1 MSDIIIADLGRAN
14 VASLMAA
21 FGRLGLGARL
31 SREPGE
37 ILAAEAAVLPGV
49 GAFGEVAARLESAG
63 LAAAFRSRVGRGL
76 PTLGICLG
84 MQLFFKGSD
93 ESPGAVGIGALPGR
107 IERIRTALPLPQ
119 FGWNRVSGGGALV
132 AVADAPVSGGG
143 ISGGAAADA
152 DAAGGGI
159 ADGGGS
165 VAWAYYANGYALAAP
180 PQGWVAAWSRYGSP
194 FVAALERGPMLLC
207 QFHPE
212 LSGDWGLRLLGRW
225 ARRAQAG
232 VLRPEEER
240 AAALSTMGEAA
251 RPSPSAAD
259 DSAAAAGRGAA
270 PGVIAPGVIARR
282 IIPCLDVDG
291 GRVVKGT
298 RFLELR
304 DLGEPAELAR
314 RYEDQGADEL
324 CILDITA
331 GIQGRAAALETI
343 RAVRAACGLP
353 ICAGGGVRSVDDAEA
368 LLMAGADKIAVN
380 SRAYRDPALV
390 TGIAR
395 AFGSQA
401 CVVAIDATR
410 DASGGGP
417 GGQARV
423 ALDAGRTVVDEGAAS
438 WAARAVGLG
447 AGEILLTSRDRD
459 GTGSGYDLA
468 LLAEVT
474 AAVGG
479 APVIASGGA
488 SDPAAVAAGFG
499 AGAQAALLAGALH
512 RGELSIG
519 DIKTYVRLNGV
530 EVRV

>member
-1 MSDIIIADLGRAN
+1 MSDIVIADLGRAN

-21 FGRLGLGARL
+21 FGRLGLRSRL
-31 SREPGE
+31 SREPQE
-37 ILAAEAAVLPGV
+37 IMAAKAAVLPGV
-49 GAFGEVAARLESAG
+49 GAFGEVAARLEAAG
-63 LAAAFRSRVGRGL
+63 IAAAFRFRVERGL

-84 MQLFFKGSD
+84 MQLFFEGSQ
-93 ESPGAVGIGALPGR
+93 ESPGALGIGALPGM
-107 IERIRTALPLPQ
+107 IERIRTAMPLPQ
-119 FGWNRVSGGGALV
+119 FGWNRV
-132 AVADAPVSGGG
+132 
-143 ISGGAAADA
+143 
-152 DAAGGGI
+152 AGGGPLAAGDSVAGATIGGI
-159 ADGGGS
+159 ASGAGS
-165 VAWAYYANGYALAAP
+165 AAGASAAWAYYANSYALADQ
-180 PQGWVAAWSRYGSP
+180 PQGWVAAWSSYGAP

-212 LSGDWGLRLLGRW
+212 LSGDWGLGLLGRW
-225 ARRAQAG
+225 AERARAG
-232 VLRPEEER
+232 AIGPEEEK
-240 AAALSTMGEAA
+240 AAELSKGGDPANRRE
-251 RPSPSAAD
+251 
-259 DSAAAAGRGAA
+259 AAAGDRVA
-270 PGVIAPGVIARR
+270 PREITPRVLTRR

-304 DLGEPAELAR
+304 DLGDPAELAR

-331 GIQGRAAALETI
+331 GAQGRATALETI

-368 LLMAGADKIAVN
+368 LLLAGADKIAVN
-380 SRAYRDPALV
+380 TRAYREPSLV

-410 DASGGGP
+410 DGAPGSRGGR
-417 GGQARV
+417 ARV

-447 AGEILLTSRDRD
+447 AGELLLTSRDRD
-459 GTGSGYDLA
+459 GTGSGYDLE
-468 LLAEVT
+468 LLAEVS
-474 AAVGG
+474 AAAGG

-499 AGAQAALLAGALH
+499 AGAGAALLAGALH

-519 DIKTYVRLNGV
+519 EIKAYLRQSGV
-530 EVRV
+530 EVRL

>member
-1 MSDIIIADLGRAN
+1 MSDIVIADLGRAN
-14 VASLMAA
+14 VASLLAA

-31 SREPGE
+31 SREPDE
-37 ILAAEAAVLPGV
+37 IMAAQAAVLPGV
-49 GAFGEVAARLESAG
+49 GAFGEVAARLEAAG
-63 LAAAFRSRVGRGL
+63 IAAAFKFRVGRGL

-84 MQLFFKGSD
+84 MQLFFEGSQ
-93 ESPGAVGIGALPGR
+93 ESPGAVGIGALPGMV
-107 IERIRTALPLPQ
+107 ERMRTAMPLPQ
-119 FGWNRVSGGGALV
+119 FGWNRVVGGGPLAAGASV
-132 AVADAPVSGGG
+132 A
-143 ISGGAAADA
+143 GA
-152 DAAGGGI
+152 AAGGGSAAGGI
-159 ADGGGS
+159 AAAGGGS
-165 VAWAYYANGYALAAP
+165 AAWAYYANSYALAEP
-180 PQGWVAAWSRYGSP
+180 PEGWAAAWSRYGAP

-212 LSGDWGLRLLGRW
+212 LSGDWGLGLLGRW
-225 ARRAQAG
+225 AERARVGAIS
-232 VLRPEEER
+232 PEEEKS
-240 AAALSTMGEAA
+240 AALSMGGDPAA
-251 RPSPSAAD
+251 RRE
-259 DSAAAAGRGAA
+259 AAAGDTVA
-270 PGVIAPGVIARR
+270 PREITPRVLTRR

-304 DLGEPAELAR
+304 DLGDPAELAR

-331 GIQGRAAALETI
+331 GAQGRATALETI

-368 LLMAGADKIAVN
+368 LLLAGADKIAVN
-380 SRAYRDPALV
+380 TRAYREPSLV

-410 DASGGGP
+410 DGAPGSGGGR
-417 GGQARV
+417 ALV
-423 ALDAGRTVVDEGAAS
+423 ALDAGRTVVDESAAS

-447 AGEILLTSRDRD
+447 AGELLLTSRDRD
-459 GTGSGYDLA
+459 GTGSGYDLE

-474 AAVGG
+474 AAAGG

-488 SDPAAVAAGFG
+488 SDPAAVAAGFAAG
-499 AGAQAALLAGALH
+499 AGAALLAGALH

-519 DIKTYVRLNGV
+519 DIKTYLRLNGV
-530 EVRV
+530 EVRL

>member
-1 MSDIIIADLGRAN
+1 MSDIVIADLGRAN
-14 VASLMAA
+14 VASLLAA

-31 SREPGE
+31 SREPDE
-37 ILAAEAAVLPGV
+37 IMAAQTAVLPGV
-49 GAFGEVAARLESAG
+49 GAFGEVAARLEAAG
-63 LAAAFRSRVGRGL
+63 IAAAFKFRVGRGL

-84 MQLFFKGSD
+84 MQLFFEGSQ
-93 ESPGAVGIGALPGR
+93 ESPGAVGIGALPGMV
-107 IERIRTALPLPQ
+107 ERMRTAMPLPQ
-119 FGWNRVSGGGALV
+119 FGWNRVVGGGPLAAGASV
-132 AVADAPVSGGG
+132 A
-143 ISGGAAADA
+143 GA
-152 DAAGGGI
+152 AAGGGS
-159 ADGGGS
+159 A
-165 VAWAYYANGYALAAP
+165 AWAYYANSYALAEP
-180 PQGWVAAWSRYGSP
+180 PEGWAAAWSRYGAL

-212 LSGDWGLRLLGRW
+212 LSGDWGLGLLGRW
-225 ARRAQAG
+225 AERARVGAIS
-232 VLRPEEER
+232 PEEATSTL
-240 AAALSTMGEAA
+240 AAPRVNLPHLSTTDA
-251 RPSPSAAD
+251 
-259 DSAAAAGRGAA
+259 
-270 PGVIAPGVIARR
+270 IARR

-304 DLGEPAELAR
+304 DLGDPAELAR

-331 GIQGRAAALETI
+331 GAQGRATALETI

-368 LLMAGADKIAVN
+368 LLLAGADKIAVN
-380 SRAYRDPALV
+380 TRAYREPSLV

-410 DASGGGP
+410 DGAPGSGGGR
-417 GGQARV
+417 ALV
-423 ALDAGRTVVDEGAAS
+423 ALDAGRTVVDESAAS

-447 AGEILLTSRDRD
+447 AGELLLTSRDRD
-459 GTGSGYDLA
+459 GTGSGYDLE

-474 AAVGG
+474 AAAGG

-488 SDPAAVAAGFG
+488 SDPAAVAAGFAAG
-499 AGAQAALLAGALH
+499 AGAALLAGALH

-519 DIKTYVRLNGV
+519 DIKTYLRLNGV
-530 EVRV
+530 EVRL

>member
-21 FGRLGLGARL
+21 FGRLGLRSRL
-31 SREPGE
+31 SREPQE
-37 ILAAEAAVLPGV
+37 IMAAKAAVLPGV
-49 GAFGEVAARLESAG
+49 GAFGEVAARLEAAG
-63 LAAAFRSRVGRGL
+63 LAAAFRFRVERGL

-84 MQLFFKGSD
+84 MQLFFQGSQ
-93 ESPGAVGIGALPGR
+93 ESPGAVGIAALPGM
-107 IERIRTALPLPQ
+107 IERIKTAMPLPQ
-119 FGWNRVSGGGALV
+119 FGWNRV
-132 AVADAPVSGGG
+132 
-143 ISGGAAADA
+143 
-152 DAAGGGI
+152 AGGGPLAAGP
-159 ADGGGS
+159 ADPAGAGASLGGGS
-165 VAWAYYANGYALAAP
+165 AAWAYYANSYALSEP
-180 PQGWVAAWSRYGSP
+180 PEGWVAAWSRYGEP

-212 LSGDWGLRLLGRW
+212 LSGDWGLGLLGRW
-225 ARRAQAG
+225 A
-232 VLRPEEER
+232 ER
-240 AAALSTMGEAA
+240 ARDGALRLEEATSTLAAPRVKPPHLSTTDA
-251 RPSPSAAD
+251 
-259 DSAAAAGRGAA
+259 
-270 PGVIAPGVIARR
+270 IARR

-304 DLGEPAELAR
+304 DLGDPAELAR

-331 GIQGRAAALETI
+331 GAQGRATALETI

-368 LLMAGADKIAVN
+368 LLLAGADKIAVN
-380 SRAYRDPALV
+380 SRAYREPSLV

-410 DASGGGP
+410 DGAP
-417 GGQARV
+417 GGRGGRARV

-447 AGEILLTSRDRD
+447 AGELLLTSRDRD
-459 GTGSGYDLA
+459 GTGSGYDLG

-474 AAVGG
+474 AAAGG

-499 AGAQAALLAGALH
+499 AGAGAALLAGALH

-519 DIKTYVRLNGV
+519 DIKTYLRLNGV
-530 EVRV
+530 EVRL

>member
-1 MSDIIIADLGRAN
+1 MSDIVISDLGRAN

-21 FGRLGLGARL
+21 FGRLGLRSRL
-31 SREPGE
+31 SREPRE
-37 ILAAEAAVLPGV
+37 IMAAKAAVLPGV
-49 GAFGEVAARLESAG
+49 GAFGEVVARLEAAG
-63 LAAAFRSRVGRGL
+63 LAAAFRFRFERGL

-84 MQLFFKGSD
+84 MQLFFEGSQ
-93 ESPGAVGIGALPGR
+93 ESPGAVGIGALPGM
-107 IERIRTALPLPQ
+107 IERIKTAMPLPQ
-119 FGWNRVSGGGALV
+119 FGWNRVAGGGPL
-132 AVADAPVSGGG
+132 
-143 ISGGAAADA
+143 
-152 DAAGGGI
+152 AAGGVS
-159 ADGGGS
+159 A
-165 VAWAYYANGYALAAP
+165 AWAYYANSYALSKP
-180 PQGWVAAWSRYGSP
+180 PEGWAAAWSRYGAP
-194 FVAALERGPMLLC
+194 FIAALERGPMLLC

-212 LSGDWGLRLLGRW
+212 LSGDWGLALLGRW
-225 ARRAQAG
+225 AERAKAG
-232 VLRPEEER
+232 AFRPEEATSTL
-240 AAALSTMGEAA
+240 AAPRFKLPHLSTTDA
-251 RPSPSAAD
+251 
-259 DSAAAAGRGAA
+259 
-270 PGVIAPGVIARR
+270 IARR

-304 DLGEPAELAR
+304 DLGDPAELAR

-331 GIQGRAAALETI
+331 GTQGRATALETI

-368 LLMAGADKIAVN
+368 LLLAGADKIAVN
-380 SRAYRDPALV
+380 TRAYREPSLV

-410 DASGGGP
+410 DSAPGSRGGR
-417 GGQARV
+417 ARV

-447 AGEILLTSRDRD
+447 AGELLLTSRDRD
-459 GTGSGYDLA
+459 GTGSGYDLE

-474 AAVGG
+474 AAAGG

-499 AGAQAALLAGALH
+499 AGAGAALLAGALH

-519 DIKTYVRLNGV
+519 EIKTYLRQNGV
-530 EVRV
+530 EVRL